1 MRAAV
6 LFSIFFCLFTW
17 QLPFYGDAVT
27 LVSAPAQFYY
37 EEDFSSLLLP
47 DALATGHPPL
57 YPMIVALLWMLFGK
71 QLAIVHVWMLC
82 CSLFFLTQA
91 AKLAKIW
98 LEDVQMPYFLL
109 LLLCYPVLW
118 AQTAG
123 MGPDLLLCSLFL
135 LSARAIIERRPVALV
150 IGVAVMTLISLRGI
164 MLAAGLWGMIMLYP
178 GADLRFRLRYSLLLL
193 VSGLPVAGYFL
204 LQFLQNGWFLLPPS
218 GNWSGHRSVN
228 SGWLWG
234 AKGFELVLRLFEFGM
249 IVPMF
254 WVIFRF
260 RGLRKG
266 GRDNQ
271 LTILFIA
278 TLMAFI
284 VFLLPFRG
292 PVLIRYMMPV
302 HVLVLMLFCRI
313 NIPKTTKRLAFGFT
327 VLLMLAQ
334 HFIVYPQMRRS
345 IFEYSWGDGS
355 LVHMSYF
362 PLREEVHKYLKE
374 ANIPAEEIHTSFP
387 EYKPFSLTDL
397 SNNTDVY
404 SELDVD
410 SIGNYKY
417 ILYANNMN
425 MITNDQLH
433 RIETLYTAV
442 HSWGGYPLR
451 YTLYKARITG
461 NQGE

>member
-1 MRAAV
+1 MRAGV
-6 LFSIFFCLFTW
+6 VFSIFFCLFTW

-27 LVSAPAQFYY
+27 LVSAPAHFYY
-37 EEDFSSLLLP
+37 EEGFSTLLLP

-98 LEDVQMPYFLL
+98 LDGAQMSYFLL

-135 LSARAIIERRPVALV
+135 FSARAIIERRPVALV

-164 MLAAGLWGMIMLYP
+164 MLAAGLWGMIMLYS

-218 GNWSGHRSVN
+218 GNWAGHRSAN

-234 AKGFELVLRLFEFGM
+234 AKGFELVLRLVEFGM
-249 IVPMF
+249 IVPTL

-260 RGLRKG
+260 RGLRKRG
-266 GRDNQ
+266 KDNQ
-271 LTILFIA
+271 LTIFLIA
-278 TLMAFI
+278 TLMAFV

-313 NIPKTTKRLAFGFT
+313 NIPKARKRFAFGIT
-327 VLLMLAQ
+327 VILMLAQ
-334 HFIVYPQMRRS
+334 HFFVYPQMQRS
-345 IFEYSWGDGS
+345 VFEYNWGDGS
-355 LVHMSYF
+355 LAHLSYF
-362 PLREEVHKYLKE
+362 PLREEVHTYVTE
-374 ANIPAEEIHTSFP
+374 AHIPAEEIRTSFP
-387 EYKPFSLTDL
+387 EYKAFAMTDL
-397 SNNTDVY
+397 TASADVY
-404 SELDVD
+404 SPIQAD
-410 SIGNYKY
+410 SIGIYPY

-425 MITNDQLH
+425 MITAEQLE
-433 RIETLYTAV
+433 RIETLYDV
-442 HSWGGYPLR
+442 VQSWGGYPLH
-451 YTLYKARITG
+451 YTLYKSRITG
-461 NQGE
+461 SQGE